1 MTKQT
6 DKIILQ
12 TQTRKT
18 LGKKVKTLRKGGFTP
33 ANIYGQGKESL
44 AISLKTNE
52 FQSLLNR
59 HGGDL
64 GLIYLDVEKKT
75 EPVLV
80 TEIIRHPVTDQIIH
94 VEFMRVNLKEAV
106 ETEVALEV
114 VGEVDVPNT
123 VLEVIRDEIK
133 IKALPEDIPE
143 HIEVDVS
150 GLTQPGDIVTIAD
163 LKFDKEKI
171 TLLVDEEDLEK
182 PVVVLQAVKEE
193 VEPEETEVEAETEGE
208 SETEGGDENEANAE
222 ELKPKETEDKS

>member
-1 MTKQT
+1 MTKQK
-6 DKIILQ
+6 DKVILQ
-12 TQTRKT
+12 AQKRDVF
-18 LGKKVKTLRKGGFTP
+18 GKKVKNLRKSGLTP
-33 ANIYGQGKESL
+33 ANIYGQGKQSL
-44 AISLKTNE
+44 AVSLKTNE
-52 FQSLLNR
+52 FESLLKR

-64 GLIYLDVEKKT
+64 GLIYLEVEKKT

-80 TEIIRHPVTDQIIH
+80 TETVKHPVTDQIVH
-94 VEFMRVNLKEAV
+94 VEFMRVNLKEEV

-150 GLTQPGDIVTIAD
+150 GLTQAGDIITIAD
-163 LKFDKEKI
+163 LKYDKDKI
-171 TLLVDEEDLEK
+171 TLLVDEEDMDK

-193 VEPEETEVEAETEGE
+193 VEVEEAGEAEAQEGEADAGSEESKDQEESVPEEKE
-208 SETEGGDENEANAE
+208 S
-222 ELKPKETEDKS
+222 